1 MKKRPSKVFLSLFFL
16 VSFLDIVGVIFNS
29 ALMQAIFKPMII
41 LSLMAAYF
49 FGTERPN
56 NWYLLALSFSFLG
69 DVFLLDKNDL
79 FLQGIGAFL
88 VTQIIFVYILSKELT
103 KTTLKQKLVAVL
115 PFVIYY
121 FALITILKQNLGEF
135 LIPVMIYGSVIS
147 LFGITAFLTYLQR
160 RNRLSLVLFIG
171 SLLFIIS
178 DSLIA
183 LQNFHEPNDFFPS
196 IIMITYVIAQYYIYL
211 YMKDKSEEFVF
222 I

>member
-1 MKKRPSKVFLSLFFL
+1 
-16 VSFLDIVGVIFNS
+16 
-29 ALMQAIFKPMII
+29 
-41 LSLMAAYF
+41 MAAYF

-69 DVFLLDKNDL
+69 DVFLLDKNDM

-88 VTQIIFVYILSKELT
+88 VTQILFVYILSKELT
-103 KTTLKQKLVAVL
+103 KTSLKQKLVAVL

-121 FALITILKQNLGEF
+121 FALITILKQNLGEL

-160 RNRLSLVLFIG
+160 RDRLSLVLFIG
-171 SLLFIIS
+171 ALLFILS

-183 LQNFHEPNDFFPS
+183 LQNFHQPNEFFPS
-196 IIMITYVIAQYYIYL
+196 IIMITYILAQYYIYL
-211 YMKDKSEEFVF
+211 YMKDKAEELVF